1 LTYLLLASG
10 KARKCTVGTPVSVL
24 SESGFLTL
32 PIKRILEALEQS
44 ERKYGIPTRD
54 LLSGEVFH

>member
-1 LTYLLLASG
+1 MY
-10 KARKCTVGTPVSVL
+10 CVGTPVSVL

-32 PIKRILEALEQS
+32 AIKRILEALEQS